1 MEIGMKKIKL
11 AAVFV
16 LILIGFSSCTTM
28 KAVPNDKAIERFIE
42 LYNSGDTVRMTEM
55 TSVPMLIDGEI
66 VAGTGDADFF
76 WNRLAEAGFSFKDS
90 NSFKVKPVDEK
101 AKLLFGD
108 TMEVAAF
115 FDKYVPDTAVI
126 VRVKGP
132 GGDFILLLSGRKGR
146 YPFIFGFTGPLS

>member
-1 MEIGMKKIKL
+1 MEIRMKKITI
-11 AAVFV
+11 AAVSI
-16 LILIGFSSCTTM
+16 LILIALSSCTTM

-55 TSVPMLIDGEI
+55 TSIPMLIDGEI
-66 VAGTGDADFF
+66 VARTGDADFF
-76 WNRLAEAGFSFKDS
+76 WNRLAEAGFSFEGS
-90 NSFKVKPVDEK
+90 NSFVVEPVDDR
-101 AKLLFGD
+101 AKHLFGD
-108 TMEVAAF
+108 TMEVGTF

-132 GGDFILLLSGRKGR
+132 GGDFILLLSGRKRR

>member
-1 MEIGMKKIKL
+1 MMKIKL
-11 AAVFV
+11 AAVSI
-16 LILIGFSSCTTM
+16 LILIVLSSCATM

-66 VAGTGDADFF
+66 VARTGDAGFF
-76 WNRLAEAGFSFKDS
+76 WNRLAEAGFSFEDVDS
-90 NSFKVKPVDEK
+90 FSTEPVDVR
-101 AKLLFGD
+101 ARLLFGD
-108 TMEVAAF
+108 TMEVGTF
-115 FDKYVPDTAVI
+115 FDKYVPETAVV
-126 VRVKGP
+126 VRVRGP

>member
-1 MEIGMKKIKL
+1 MKKMTI
-11 AAVFV
+11 AAVSI
-16 LILIGFSSCTTM
+16 LILIVLSSCTTV

-55 TSVPMLIDGEI
+55 TSIPMLIDGEI
-66 VAGTGDADFF
+66 VARSGDADFF
-76 WNRLAEAGFSFKDS
+76 WNRLSEAGFSFEGPDS
-90 NSFKVKPVDEK
+90 FTKEPVDEN
-101 AKLLFGD
+101 ARFMFGD
-108 TMEVAAF
+108 TMEVSTF
-115 FDKYVPDTAVI
+115 FDKYVPDTAVV

>member
-1 MEIGMKKIKL
+1 MKKMTI
-11 AAVFV
+11 ASVPI
-16 LILIGFSSCTTM
+16 LILVVLSSCTTM
-28 KAVPNDKAIERFIE
+28 KAVPNVKAIERFIE

-66 VAGTGDADFF
+66 VARTGDADFF
-76 WNRLAEAGFSFKDS
+76 WKRLAEAGFSFEGS
-90 NSFKVKPVDEK
+90 NSFIVEPVDEK

-108 TMEVAAF
+108 TMEVSTF
-115 FDKYVPDTAVI
+115 FAKYVPDTAVI

-146 YPFIFGFTGPLS
+146 YPFIFGFTGPLL

>member
-1 MEIGMKKIKL
+1 MEIWMKKITI
-11 AAVFV
+11 AVSI
-16 LILIGFSSCTTM
+16 LILIALSSCTTM

-42 LYNSGDTVRMTEM
+42 LYNSGDTSRMTEM

-66 VAGTGDADFF
+66 VARTGDADFF
-76 WNRLAEAGFSFKDS
+76 WNRLAEAGFRFEGS
-90 NSFKVKPVDEK
+90 NSFVVAAVDDN
-101 AKLLFGD
+101 AKMLFGD
-108 TMEVAAF
+108 TMEVSTF
-115 FDKYVPDTAVI
+115 FAKYVPDTAVI